1 MHKAIGAAAVLVCA
15 FGSTA
20 IAADLSMPIA
30 SPSSDVLFQPALM
43 TTWTGFYAGVNF
55 GYGWAD
61 VGTSGVSND
70 LTGFVGG
77 GQLGYNWQ
85 AGSIVLGVEGDF
97 QGTTESRSDSATIL
111 GTTFSVDQSIPWFAT
126 LRGRVGYLFGPALLY
141 VTGGAAWQNY
151 KISVS
156 ALGAS
161 VADNTTKSGWTI
173 GGGAEWMFDPHWSAK
188 LEYLYMDTGDQ
199 DVTLFGTTFTGRAKN
214 NIVRGGVNYHF

>member
-111 GTTFSVDQSIPWFAT
+111 GTTFSVDQRIPWVAT